1 MSIFNKSVSVSK
13 NQPLPKIAMFMCI
26 HNEERFL
33 EANLRYH
40 RALGVSRAYVFLDR
54 CEDASLQIAQSF
66 PWVEPI
72 ILDDRLHT
80 LSPYYSDLFRVCAD
94 HAWRMAQAEGFDWL
108 VCIDVDEFVFVNN
121 QSIVQNTHFDL
132 TDIPLET
139 ILCAGHLPSMLST
152 VSPGTEAIFLQSWN
166 VVPGKPNQNDPF
178 WKQYFFQS
186 QKPWTQTMCDPLTG
200 KIIDWDGNLAS
211 RGKSMVRTN
220 AAIQC
225 LDSHLWVRSQGV
237 NHRPVNISI
246 PTKNHGF
253 LYHFYIVNS
262 HHWREKYQKL
272 SRELTLW
279 QSGSPVQ
286 FPKQCGK
293 RASAV
298 LNNDEIEIYLNEWFF
313 LPAKVLESH
322 VEQQLLRK
330 ADVVEKVITGVDL
343 SELEN
348 DQPNHLAIDQILTE
362 FRVTEQQIIA
372 SKSENGVIASPK
384 TKLTPTP
391 SHRRKNSVALPPVS
405 CICLPQGQPE
415 RLEEAIYSFLQ
426 QDYQGQKELVIL
438 NDNADQLL
446 EIDHPEIR
454 IVNLSEQFFAPN
466 QKRNAAI
473 ALCAHD
479 LIFVWDD
486 DGIYLPHCISFSI
499 EKFRKRKGFFK
510 PTKVFVLSNG
520 ALRLPRQNIFH
531 SGSCLTRKWFDK
543 VRGYT
548 SNQKLYFY
556 KEEIET
562 QFKRKYP
569 NLVQFYDIAIEDIFY
584 IYRWG
589 GVQIFQKNGATKS
602 DEIKHG
608 PIKLTPH
615 WQTDYLKLVRDY
627 LISLADVTDN

>member
-1 MSIFNKSVSVSK
+1 MNILQKTFNAFK
-13 NQPLPKIAMFMCI
+13 NHPLPKTAMFMCI

-54 CEDASLQIAQSF
+54 CDDASLQIVKSF
-66 PWVEPI
+66 PWIESI

-108 VCIDVDEFVFVNN
+108 LCIDVDEFVFANN
-121 QSIVQNTHFDL
+121 QSTIKHTDSDL

-139 ILCAGHLPSMLST
+139 ILRAGHLPSMLTT
-152 VSPGTEAIFLQSWN
+152 VSPRTEAIFFPSWN
-166 VVPGKPNQNDPF
+166 VVPGRPDQNDPF
-178 WKQYFFQS
+178 WKQQFFQS
-186 QKPWTQTMCDPLTG
+186 QKSRSQTMCDPLTG
-200 KIIDWDGNLAS
+200 QTVDWPGNLAS

-220 AAIQC
+220 ADIQC
-225 LDSHLWVRSQGV
+225 LDSHEWVRSQGV
-237 NHRPVNISI
+237 NYRPAKISI
-246 PTKNHGF
+246 PTKKRGF
-253 LYHFYIVNS
+253 LYHFYVVNS
-262 HHWREKYQKL
+262 HHWLEKYQKL

-279 QSGSPVQ
+279 RSGSPVH

-298 LNNDEIEIYLNEWFF
+298 LNKDEIEIYLNEWIF
-313 LPAKVLESH
+313 LPAEVLESR
-322 VEQQLLRK
+322 VEQHLLRK
-330 ADVVEKVITGVDL
+330 ADMVEKVITGVDL
-343 SELEN
+343 SELE
-348 DQPNHLAIDQILTE
+348 DDPPARTAINSILVD
-362 FRVTEQQIIA
+362 FRAREQQIIA
-372 SKSENGVIASPK
+372 SKSNGVSDSPK
-384 TKLTPTP
+384 IKLTTLQTC
-391 SHRRKNSVALPPVS
+391 RKSSGALPPVS
-405 CICLPQGQPE
+405 CVCLPQGQPE
-415 RLEEAIYSFLQ
+415 LLEEAIYSFLQ

-438 NDNADQLL
+438 NDNVDQLL
-446 EIDHPEIR
+446 EFDHPEIR
-454 IVNLSEQFFAPN
+454 IVNLSQQFFVPN

-479 LIFVWDD
+479 MIFVWDD

-499 EKFRKRKGFFK
+499 EKFCKWKGFFK
-510 PTKVFVLSNG
+510 PTKAFVWSNG

-548 SNQKLYFY
+548 FNLELHFY
-556 KEEIET
+556 EEEIET

-569 NLVQFYDIAIEDIFY
+569 NLIQFYDIAPEDIFY
-584 IYRWG
+584 IYRWD
-589 GVQIFQKNGATKS
+589 GVQVFQNKGATKP

-608 PIKLTPH
+608 HIKLTPH
-615 WQTDYLKLVRDY
+615 WKMDYPKLVCDY
-627 LISLADVTDN
+627 IKNLANAH